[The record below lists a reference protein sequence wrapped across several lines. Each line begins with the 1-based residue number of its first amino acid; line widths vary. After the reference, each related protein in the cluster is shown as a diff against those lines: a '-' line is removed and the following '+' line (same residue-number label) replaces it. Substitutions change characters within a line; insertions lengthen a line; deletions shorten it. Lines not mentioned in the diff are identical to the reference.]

1 MITIHTQFLFKPTD
15 IHSSQKQVLATGF
28 SLTQYN
34 VELTGR
40 NGRTRAEHWNAF
52 GYKEAYKSIAMSE
65 FPNFF
70 YVLGPNSGK
79 GHTST
84 IYSIEK

>member
-1 MITIHTQFLFKPTD
+1 
-15 IHSSQKQVLATGF
+15 
-28 SLTQYN
+28 LTQYDI
-34 VELTGR
+34 ELVGR
-40 NGRTRAEHWNAF
+40 NGRTRAQHWNDF
-52 GYKEAYKSIAMSE
+52 GYKEAYKSIATAE

-84 IYSIEK
+84 IYSIEKEVI